1 MRKAIP
7 AQWVNLG
14 MHLASMI
21 FGLFGLIL
29 VLPNTEFIESLP
41 ETGLQVFSWGMQNG
55 GASYMIFGAIAAF
68 LYGKETIGLKRTL
81 AFCIPAIGLSL
92 TSELLGT
99 STGFPFG
106 AYSYLSGLGYKIADL
121 VPFTIPLSWFYMGF
135 SAFLV
140 STTVL
145 RFGTGFAQRISAI
158 FLGALMLTSWDFVL
172 DPAMSQTPYPFWE
185 WHQAGEF
192 YGMPYQ
198 NFVGWMGTGA
208 LFMTVASLIWGRL
221 NQPILSRQQIL
232 FPTIMYAGN
241 FAFALILSFNAG
253 FYVPALLGIMV
264 GALPLALLY
273 FTTPVSE
280 LTEQAIAD
288 EAKNPP
294 IVMSVVKAEQA
305 TVETIST
312 R

>member
-1 MRKAIP
+1 MRRAIP
-7 AQWVNLG
+7 AQWFNLG
-14 MHLASMI
+14 LHLFSMV

-29 VLPNTEFIESLP
+29 VLPNTAFIESLS
-41 ETGLQVFSWGMQNG
+41 EIGLQVFSLGMQNG

-68 LYGKETIGLKRTL
+68 LYGKQSIGLKRTL
-81 AFCIPAIGLSL
+81 AFCIPAISISL

-135 SAFLV
+135 SAFIV
-140 STTVL
+140 AATVM
-145 RFGTGFAQRISAI
+145 RFGTGWVYRSSAI
-158 FLGALMLTSWDFVL
+158 ALGALMLTSWDFVL
-172 DPAMSQTPYPFWE
+172 DPAMSQTAYPFWE

-198 NFVGWMGTGA
+198 NFFGWFGTGA
-208 LFMTVASLIWGRL
+208 VFMTVASLIWGKN
-221 NQPILSRQQIL
+221 NQPILNRQQIL

-241 FAFALILSFNAG
+241 FMFALILSFNSG
-253 FYVPALLGIMV
+253 FYVPALLGIVV

-273 FTTPVSE
+273 FTTPNGEVASPNN
-280 LTEQAIAD
+280 I
-288 EAKNPP
+288 
-294 IVMSVVKAEQA
+294 SVVNLDSPK
-305 TVETIST
+305 VETIAT

>member
-1 MRKAIP
+1 MRQAIP

-14 MHLASMI
+14 MHLFSMV

-29 VLPNTEFIESLP
+29 VLPNTAFIESLS

-68 LYGKETIGLKRTL
+68 LYGKQTVGLKRTL
-81 AFCIPAIGLSL
+81 AFCIPAIGISV
-92 TSELLGT
+92 TSELVGT

-106 AYSYLSGLGYKIADL
+106 AYEYLSGLGYKIADL

-135 SAFLV
+135 AAFLI
-140 STTVL
+140 SATL
-145 RFGTGFAQRISAI
+145 MRFGTGWGYRLSAI
-158 FLGALMLTSWDFVL
+158 ALGALMLTSWDFVL

-198 NFVGWMGTGA
+198 NFFGWFGTGA
-208 LFMTVASLIWGRL
+208 LFMTVASLIWGKD
-221 NQPILSRQQIL
+221 NQPILNRQQIL
-232 FPTIMYAGN
+232 FPAIMYAGN
-241 FAFALILSFNAG
+241 FTFALILSFNAG
-253 FYVPALLGIMV
+253 FYVPALLGILV
-264 GALPLALLY
+264 GALPLVVLY
-273 FTTPVSE
+273 VTTPNGEPTSKNIEENIEVV
-280 LTEQAIAD
+280 AIDAPKV
-288 EAKNPP
+288 EP
-294 IVMSVVKAEQA
+294 IA
-305 TVETIST
+305 T

>member
-14 MHLASMI
+14 MHLASMV

-55 GASYMIFGAIAAF
+55 GASYMIFGAIAVF

-140 STTVL
+140 STTIL
-145 RFGTGFAQRISAI
+145 RFGTGIGYRLSAI

-198 NFVGWMGTGA
+198 NFIGWMGTGA
-208 LFMTVASLIWGRL
+208 LFMTVASLVWGRL

-253 FYVPALLGIMV
+253 FYVPAILGLMV

-280 LTEQAIAD
+280 LTEKAIASD
-288 EAKNPP
+288 GNNNA
-294 IVMSVVKAEQA
+294 VVIPVVNAEQ
-305 TVETIST
+305 ST
-312 R
+312 

>member
-1 MRKAIP
+1 
-7 AQWVNLG
+7 
-14 MHLASMI
+14 
-21 FGLFGLIL
+21 
-29 VLPNTEFIESLP
+29 
-41 ETGLQVFSWGMQNG
+41 
-55 GASYMIFGAIAAF
+55 MIFGAIAAF
-68 LYGKETIGLKRTL
+68 LYGKQTIGLKRTL
-81 AFCIPAIGLSL
+81 AFCIPAIAISLS
-92 TSELLGT
+92 SELLGT

-135 SAFLV
+135 SSFLV
-140 STTVL
+140 ATTIS
-145 RFGTGFAQRISAI
+145 RFGTGWVQRITAV

-198 NFVGWMGTGA
+198 NFVGWLGTGA
-208 LFMTVASLIWGRL
+208 LFMTVASLIWGRD
-221 NQPILSRQQIL
+221 NQPTLNRHQIQ
-232 FPTIMYAGN
+232 FPVIIYAGN

-253 FYVPALLGIMV
+253 FYVPALLGIVV

-273 FTTPVSE
+273 FTTPNGE
-280 LTEQAIAD
+280 LLAEQAIVIESANISTD
-288 EAKNPP
+288 IPVAIEQPT
-294 IVMSVVKAEQA
+294 VKAIA
-305 TVETIST
+305 T

>member
-1 MRKAIP
+1 MRRAIP
-7 AQWVNLG
+7 AQWINLG
-14 MHLASMI
+14 MHLVSMV
-21 FGLFGLIL
+21 FGLFGLIF
-29 VLPNTEFIESLP
+29 VLPNTEFIESLS
-41 ETGLQVFSWGMQNG
+41 EAGLQVFSWGMQNG

-68 LYGKETIGLKRTL
+68 LYGKQTIGLKRTL

-92 TSELLGT
+92 SSELLGT

-106 AYSYLSGLGYKIADL
+106 AYAYLSGLGYKIADL

-140 STTVL
+140 SATL
-145 RFGTGFAQRISAI
+145 MRFGTSWVYRIVAI
-158 FLGALMLTSWDFVL
+158 ALGSLMLTSWDFVL

-198 NFVGWMGTGA
+198 NFFGWFGTGCV
-208 LFMTVASLIWGRL
+208 FMTVASLIWGKD
-221 NQPILSRQQIL
+221 NQPILNRQQII

-241 FAFALILSFNAG
+241 FMFALILSFNAG
-253 FYVPALLGIMV
+253 FYVPALLGIVV
-264 GALPLALLY
+264 GALPLVILY
-273 FTTPVSE
+273 LTTPNGE
-280 LTEQAIAD
+280 DEQEIIANSSTNIPVIAVD
-288 EAKNPP
+288 SAK
-294 IVMSVVKAEQA
+294 
-305 TVETIST
+305 VETIAT

>member
-41 ETGLQVFSWGMQNG
+41 ETGLQVFAWGMQNG

-145 RFGTGFAQRISAI
+145 RFGTGFGQRFIAI

-221 NQPILSRQQIL
+221 NQPILNRQQIL
-232 FPTIMYAGN
+232 FPAIIYAGN

-253 FYVPALLGIMV
+253 FYVPAMLGIVV

-280 LTEQAIAD
+280 LTEQAIAAD
-288 EAKNPP
+288 AKNP
-294 IVMSVVKAEQA
+294 SVVLPVVNADQP
-305 TVETIST
+305 TVETIAT

>member
-1 MRKAIP
+1 MRRAIP
-7 AQWVNLG
+7 AQWINLG
-14 MHLASMI
+14 MHLVSMV
-21 FGLFGLIL
+21 FGLFGLIF
-29 VLPNTEFIESLP
+29 VLPNTEFIESLS
-41 ETGLQVFSWGMQNG
+41 EAGLQVFSWGMQNG

-68 LYGKETIGLKRTL
+68 LYGKQTIGLKRTL

-92 TSELLGT
+92 SSELLGT

-106 AYSYLSGLGYKIADL
+106 AYAYLSGLGYKIADL

-140 STTVL
+140 SATL
-145 RFGTGFAQRISAI
+145 MRFGTSWVYRIVAI
-158 FLGALMLTSWDFVL
+158 ALGSLMLTSWDFVL

-198 NFVGWMGTGA
+198 NFFGWFGTGCV
-208 LFMTVASLIWGRL
+208 FMTVASLIWGKD
-221 NQPILSRQQIL
+221 NQPILNRQQII

-241 FAFALILSFNAG
+241 FMFALILSFNAG
-253 FYVPALLGIMV
+253 FYVPALLGIVV
-264 GALPLALLY
+264 GA
-273 FTTPVSE
+273 V
-280 LTEQAIAD
+280 
-288 EAKNPP
+288 P
-294 IVMSVVKAEQA
+294 IVVLYLSTPKVEDEEAIVVNSSPNIPLVAIDASK
-305 TVETIST
+305 VETITT

>member
-1 MRKAIP
+1 MRRAIP
-7 AQWVNLG
+7 AQWINLG
-14 MHLASMI
+14 MHLVSMV
-21 FGLFGLIL
+21 FGLFGLIF
-29 VLPNTEFIESLP
+29 VLPNTEFIESLS
-41 ETGLQVFSWGMQNG
+41 EAGLQVFSWGMQNG

-68 LYGKETIGLKRTL
+68 LYGKQTIGLKRTL

-92 TSELLGT
+92 SSELLGT

-106 AYSYLSGLGYKIADL
+106 AYAYLSGLGYKIADL

-140 STTVL
+140 SATL
-145 RFGTGFAQRISAI
+145 MRFGTSWVYRIVAI
-158 FLGALMLTSWDFVL
+158 ALGSLMLTSWDFVL

-198 NFVGWMGTGA
+198 NFFGWFGTGCV
-208 LFMTVASLIWGRL
+208 FMTVASLIWGKD
-221 NQPILSRQQIL
+221 NQPILNRQQII

-241 FAFALILSFNAG
+241 FMFALILSFNAG
-253 FYVPALLGIMV
+253 FYVPALLGIVV
-264 GALPLALLY
+264 GALPLVVLY
-273 FTTPVSE
+273 FSTPNGEDEKAIIVNSSPNIPLVSID
-280 LTEQAIAD
+280 AS
-288 EAKNPP
+288 K
-294 IVMSVVKAEQA
+294 
-305 TVETIST
+305 VETITT

>member
-1 MRKAIP
+1 VMRKAIP

-14 MHLASMI
+14 MHLASML

-140 STTVL
+140 STTIL
-145 RFGTGFAQRISAI
+145 RFGTGIGYRISAI
-158 FLGALMLTSWDFVL
+158 LLGALMLTSWDFVL

-198 NFVGWMGTGA
+198 NFIGWMGTGA
-208 LFMTVASLIWGRL
+208 LFMTVASLVWGRL

-232 FPTIMYAGN
+232 FPAIMYAGN

-253 FYVPALLGIMV
+253 FYVPAILGLMV

-273 FTTPVSE
+273 FTTPISE
-280 LTEQAIAD
+280 LTEKEIASD
-288 EAKNPP
+288 ANNNAV
-294 IVMSVVKAEQA
+294 VMPVVNAEQ
-305 TVETIST
+305 ST
-312 R
+312 

>member
-14 MHLASMI
+14 MHLASML

-81 AFCIPAIGLSL
+81 AFCVPAIGLSL

-140 STTVL
+140 STTIL
-145 RFGTGFAQRISAI
+145 RFGTGIGYRISSI

-198 NFVGWMGTGA
+198 NFIGWMGTGA
-208 LFMTVASLIWGRL
+208 LFMTVASLVWGRL

-232 FPTIMYAGN
+232 FPAIMYAGN

-253 FYVPALLGIMV
+253 FYVPAILGLMV

-280 LTEQAIAD
+280 LTEKAIASNN
-288 EAKNPP
+288 AVIIP
-294 IVMSVVKAEQA
+294 VVNAEQ
-305 TVETIST
+305 ST
-312 R
+312 

>member
-14 MHLASMI
+14 MHLASML

-55 GASYMIFGAIAAF
+55 GASYMICGAIAAF

-135 SAFLV
+135 SSFLV

-145 RFGTGFAQRISAI
+145 RFGTGFGYRISAI

-198 NFVGWMGTGA
+198 NFIGWMGTGA

-221 NQPILSRQQIL
+221 NQPVLSRQQIL
-232 FPTIMYAGN
+232 FPAIMYAGN

-253 FYVPALLGIMV
+253 FYVPALLGIVV

-273 FTTPVSE
+273 FTTPHSE
-280 LTEQAIAD
+280 LDNDQAIAASTNTTVIAVD
-288 EAKNPP
+288 T
-294 IVMSVVKAEQA
+294 SQ
-305 TVETIST
+305 VETVAT

>member
-41 ETGLQVFSWGMQNG
+41 ETGLQVFAWGMQNG

-140 STTVL
+140 STTIL
-145 RFGTGFAQRISAI
+145 RFGTGFVQRFIAI

-172 DPAMSQTPYPFWE
+172 DPAMSQTPFPFWE

-198 NFVGWMGTGA
+198 NFIGWMGTGA

-232 FPTIMYAGN
+232 FPAIMYAGN

-253 FYVPALLGIMV
+253 FYVPAMLGIVV

-280 LTEQAIAD
+280 LTEQAIAAD
-288 EAKNPP
+288 AKNPSVLP
-294 IVMSVVKAEQA
+294 IVNAEQP
-305 TVETIST
+305 TVETIAT

>member
-14 MHLASMI
+14 MHLASMV

-140 STTVL
+140 STTIL
-145 RFGTGFAQRISAI
+145 RFGTGIGYRLSAI

-198 NFVGWMGTGA
+198 NFIGWMGTGA

-232 FPTIMYAGN
+232 FPSIMYAGN

-253 FYVPALLGIMV
+253 FYVPAILGLMV

-280 LTEQAIAD
+280 LTEKAIASD
-288 EAKNPP
+288 GNNNA
-294 IVMSVVKAEQA
+294 VVIPVVNAEQ
-305 TVETIST
+305 ST
-312 R
+312 

>member
-1 MRKAIP
+1 MRRAIP
-7 AQWVNLG
+7 AQWFNLG
-14 MHLASMI
+14 MHLTSMV
-21 FGLFGLIL
+21 FGLFGLVF
-29 VLPNTEFIESLP
+29 VLPNTAFIESLS
-41 ETGLQVFSWGMQNG
+41 EAGLQVFSWGMQNG

-81 AFCIPAIGLSL
+81 AFCIPAIGISV

-140 STTVL
+140 SATL
-145 RFGTGFAQRISAI
+145 MRFGTGLVPRLSAI
-158 FLGALMLTSWDFVL
+158 ALGALMLTSWDFVL
-172 DPAMSQTPYPFWE
+172 DPAMSQTAFPFWE

-198 NFVGWMGTGA
+198 NFFGWFGTGTV
-208 LFMTVASLIWGRL
+208 FMTIASLIWGKDD
-221 NQPILSRQQIL
+221 QPILNRQQIL
-232 FPTIMYAGN
+232 FPSIIYAGN

-253 FYVPALLGIMV
+253 FYVPAFLGILV
-264 GALPLALLY
+264 GALPLAVLY
-273 FTTPVSE
+273 FTTP
-280 LTEQAIAD
+280 
-288 EAKNPP
+288 N
-294 IVMSVVKAEQA
+294 AEVEKLPTLVAEPQ
-305 TVETIST
+305 VETIAT

>member
-1 MRKAIP
+1 MRRAIP

-14 MHLASMI
+14 MHIASMI
-21 FGLFGLIL
+21 FGLLGLIL
-29 VLPNTEFIESLP
+29 VLPNTEFIESLS
-41 ETGLQVFSWGMQNG
+41 EAGLQVFSWGMQNG

-92 TSELLGT
+92 SSELLGT

-106 AYSYLSGLGYKIADL
+106 AYSYLSGLGYKIANL

-145 RFGTGFAQRISAI
+145 RFGTGLGQRVSAV

-198 NFVGWMGTGA
+198 NFIGWMGTGA
-208 LFMTVASLIWGRL
+208 LFMTVGSLIWGRV
-221 NQPILSRQQIL
+221 NQPILNRQQIM
-232 FPTIMYAGN
+232 FPAIMYAGN
-241 FAFALILSFNAG
+241 FMFALILSFNAG
-253 FYVPALLGIMV
+253 FYVPALLGILV

-273 FTTPVSE
+273 FTTPDGD
-280 LTEQAIAD
+280 LNEQAIVNDTNNIAVVAI
-288 EAKNPP
+288 EKA
-294 IVMSVVKAEQA
+294 IVDTIA
-305 TVETIST
+305 T

>member
-14 MHLASMI
+14 MHLASMV

-140 STTVL
+140 STTIL
-145 RFGTGFAQRISAI
+145 RFGTGIGYRLSAI

-198 NFVGWMGTGA
+198 NFIGWMGTGA
-208 LFMTVASLIWGRL
+208 LFMTVASLVWGRL

-253 FYVPALLGIMV
+253 FYVPAILGLMV

-280 LTEQAIAD
+280 LTEKAITIDANNN
-288 EAKNPP
+288 A
-294 IVMSVVKAEQA
+294 VVIPVVNAEQ
-305 TVETIST
+305 ST
-312 R
+312 

>member
-1 MRKAIP
+1 MRRAIP

-14 MHLASMI
+14 MHLASMV

-29 VLPNTEFIESLP
+29 VLPNTTFIESLS
-41 ETGLQVFSWGMQNG
+41 EAGLHVFSWGMQNG

-68 LYGKETIGLKRTL
+68 LYGKQTIGLKRTL

-92 TSELLGT
+92 SSELLGT

-140 STTVL
+140 STTIL
-145 RFGTGFAQRISAI
+145 RFGTGWGQRISAI

-198 NFVGWMGTGA
+198 NFIGWMGTGS
-208 LFMTVASLIWGRL
+208 LFMTVASMIWGRN
-221 NQPILSRQQIL
+221 NQPVLNRQQIL
-232 FPTIMYAGN
+232 FPAIMYVGN

-253 FYVPALLGIMV
+253 FYIPALLGILV

-273 FTTPVSE
+273 FTTPNSE
-280 LTEQAIAD
+280 LLTEQAISSKD
-288 EAKNPP
+288 IPLT
-294 IVMSVVKAEQA
+294 IEQP
-305 TVETIST
+305 TVETIAT

>member
-1 MRKAIP
+1 
-7 AQWVNLG
+7 
-14 MHLASMI
+14 
-21 FGLFGLIL
+21 
-29 VLPNTEFIESLP
+29 
-41 ETGLQVFSWGMQNG
+41 MQNG

-68 LYGKETIGLKRTL
+68 LYGKKSIGLKRTL
-81 AFCIPAIGLSL
+81 AFCIPAISISL

-140 STTVL
+140 AATL
-145 RFGTGFAQRISAI
+145 MRFGTGWVYRISAI
-158 FLGALMLTSWDFVL
+158 ALGALMLTSWDFVL
-172 DPAMSQTPYPFWE
+172 DPAMSQTAYPFWE

-198 NFVGWMGTGA
+198 NFFGWFGTGA
-208 LFMTVASLIWGRL
+208 VFMTVASLIWGKN
-221 NQPILSRQQIL
+221 NQPILNREQIL

-241 FAFALILSFNAG
+241 FMFALILSFNSG
-253 FYVPALLGIMV
+253 FYVPALLGIVV

-273 FTTPVSE
+273 FTTPNGEVAS
-280 LTEQAIAD
+280 ANNI
-288 EAKNPP
+288 
-294 IVMSVVKAEQA
+294 SVVNLDSPK
-305 TVETIST
+305 VETIAT

>member
-14 MHLASMI
+14 MHLASMV

-55 GASYMIFGAIAAF
+55 GASYMIFGAIAVF

-140 STTVL
+140 STTIL
-145 RFGTGFAQRISAI
+145 RFGTGIGYRLSAI

-198 NFVGWMGTGA
+198 NFIGWMGTGA
-208 LFMTVASLIWGRL
+208 LFMTVASLVWGRL

-253 FYVPALLGIMV
+253 FYVPAILGLMV

-280 LTEQAIAD
+280 LTEKAITIDANNN
-288 EAKNPP
+288 A
-294 IVMSVVKAEQA
+294 VVIPVVNAEQ
-305 TVETIST
+305 ST
-312 R
+312 